1 MEANKCE
8 SLSAAV
14 GDLEDI
20 NLELFTASFATN
32 EKTLSEDGIKAEE
45 HGVL

>member
-8 SLSAAV
+8 SLSAGV

-20 NLELFTASFATN
+20 NLELFTANFATS